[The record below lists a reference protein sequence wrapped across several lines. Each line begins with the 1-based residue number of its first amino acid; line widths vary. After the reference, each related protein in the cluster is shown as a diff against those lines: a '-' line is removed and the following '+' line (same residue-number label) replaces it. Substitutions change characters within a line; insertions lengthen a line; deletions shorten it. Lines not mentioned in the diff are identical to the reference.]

1 MRILEIVLHAVE
13 VIIYGTLLVAI
24 WKELRK

>member
-1 MRILEIVLHAVE
+1 MRFLEIGLHAVE
-13 VIIYGTLLVAI
+13 VIIYGVLLVAI